1 MATTLNNDFILFST
15 GQTIGA
21 SSSATMKNRIINGG
35 MVIDQRNNGASVTLG
50 AVNPQYSIDRW
61 YFQTAQASKL
71 SFQQNAGSVT
81 PPVGFSNYLGITSLS
96 AYSSVSTDYF
106 TFAQRIEAFN
116 TNDLAWGTSNAKT
129 VTLSFWVYS
138 SLTGT
143 FSGALNN
150 NQSTNGASYAFTYS
164 IPTANTWTYI
174 TITVQGSTIGT
185 WSNGYSIC
193 VVYNLGCGSTYLTST
208 PNSWQANGQYFG
220 VTGTTSV
227 VGTSGATFYL
237 TGVQLEV
244 GTVASSFDYRV
255 YSHELAMCQRYLPAY
270 YGYGQVPGCGNFYN
284 TSQAYLSI
292 NFPVET
298 RVPPTGI
305 YTPNASV
312 FSVGIPGLVSDTSLS
327 SISFNQATTLGALYG
342 VTASSATSASAGSV
356 ATVRANNS
364 ASLFYFTGCEL

>member
-174 TITVQGSTIGT
+174 TITIQGSTIGT

-244 GTVASSFDYRV
+244 GTVASSFDYRD
-255 YSHELAMCQRYLPAY
+255 YGRELIMCQRYY
-270 YGYGQVPGCGNFYN
+270 QTNFLHTLAAGT
-284 TSQAYLSI
+284 TSGDATLV
-292 NFPVET
+292 FPVQMRT
-298 RVPPTGI
+298 TPSTS
-305 YTPNASV
+305 YT
-312 FSVGIPGLVSDTSLS
+312 DT
-327 SISFNQATTLGALYG
+327 TGALGKYTDSG
-342 VTASSATSASAGSV
+342 GSGQTFAVDASGGTTGAWRLQTALARSAAWV
-356 ATVRANNS
+356 QLNYFFNS
-364 ASLFYFTGCEL
+364 EL